1 MDTKTRIFELL
12 KARKISQKALAE
24 ELGLKN
30 VTITDWKRGKSNSY
44 NDFLVQISQILGT
57 TSEFLLTGEENSP
70 PALADELYR
79 RFQRLTPENAQ
90 RMLGYLDSI
99 EDHQEKP

>member
-30 VTITDWKRGKSNSY
+30 VTVTDWKRGKSNSY
-44 NDFLVQISQILGT
+44 NDCLVQIAQILGT
-57 TSEFLLTGEENSP
+57 TVEYLLTGKESSP
-70 PALADELYR
+70 PSEKSELHR
-79 RFQRLTPENAQ
+79 RIDLLTPENAQ
-90 RMLGYLDSI
+90 RLLGYLDSL
-99 EDHQEKP
+99 EAQQEKP